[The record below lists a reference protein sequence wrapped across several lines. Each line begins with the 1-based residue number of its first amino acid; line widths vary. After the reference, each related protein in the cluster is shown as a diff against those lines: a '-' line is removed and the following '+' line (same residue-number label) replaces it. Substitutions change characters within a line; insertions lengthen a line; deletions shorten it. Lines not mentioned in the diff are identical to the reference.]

1 MKARNIPSIIVRI
14 LISAVLIFLLFYSML
29 PAVNPKDKNFFVFL
43 ILCILI
49 FLVVNFLSYTKD
61 FLQTL
66 GSGRGVEMV
75 RDETTGQFVFR
86 KSSGK
91 KSRVSMGKPLK
102 YGFIAIGLIIIFM
115 TVASLLGIQFFNATR
130 YRDLIVIENGDFA
143 EDVAELNMSQIPVVD
158 KDTASRLGSR
168 KLGEMTEL
176 VSQFEIQNDYTQIN
190 YNGAPVRVTPLRYAD
205 PIKWLFNHKEGLPAY
220 LTVDMVTQET
230 NLVWLDQGM
239 KYSPS
244 EYFFRN
250 IYRYIRFKY
259 PTKIFETVS
268 FEIDDN
274 GTPYWIAPTITYRVG
289 WWDGKDVGGAV
300 LVNAVTG
307 ESQWYAK
314 EDVPQWVDQ
323 LYYADLL
330 IHQLDDNGKFQ
341 HGYLN
346 SVFGQKDVRR
356 TTYGY
361 NYMAI
366 NDDVYL
372 YTGMSSV
379 TADESNIGFV
389 LVNCR
394 TKETKFYTV
403 PGATETSAM
412 ASAQGQVQHLNYTA
426 TFPLLLNISD
436 RPTYFISLKDNA
448 GLVKMYAFVDVEQ
461 YQIVGTGQTIDEAK
475 SNYRKALNLEDVE
488 VKEET
493 ESAHASGTVASVA
506 SAVVSGNTCYYFTL
520 EGDPNVYTAFI
531 DVNERLPF
539 MTAGSVLDFSYTEE
553 GTVRNVTELTQIK
566 NPGGGADTNAAEP
579 VVENADENAGENA
592 AEHADAIADENTGE
606 NANTGEDAGADPDVN
621 TEAGF
626 SGSAGSDPG
635 ETARESSDHRAG
647 ETPDGN
653 AL

>member
-1 MKARNIPSIIVRI
+1 MKAKNISSMVIRI
-14 LISAVLIFLLFYSML
+14 LVSAVLMFLLFYSML
-29 PAVNPKDKNFFVFL
+29 PAVNLRDKNFLVFL

-66 GSGRGVEMV
+66 GSGRGVQMV
-75 RDETTGQFVFR
+75 KDEETGQFVFR
-86 KSSGK
+86 RNSGK
-91 KSRVSMGKPLK
+91 RSGVSLGRPLK
-102 YGFIAIGLIIIFM
+102 YGFIAIGLIIILM
-115 TVASLLGIQFFNATR
+115 TVASLLGLQFFNATR
-130 YRDLIVIENGDFA
+130 YRDLITIEDGDFA
-143 EDVAELNMSQIPVVD
+143 QDVAELNMSQIPVVD

-176 VSQFEIQNDYTQIN
+176 VSQFEIQDDYTQIN
-190 YNGAPVRVTPLRYAD
+190 YKGSPYRVTPLRYAD
-205 PIKWLFNHKEGLPAY
+205 PSKWLFNHKEGLPAY

-230 NLVWLDQGM
+230 NLVWLENGM
-239 KYSPS
+239 RYSPS

-259 PTKIFETVS
+259 PTKMFETVS

-274 GTPYWIAPTITYRVG
+274 GTPYWIAPTISYRIG
-289 WWDGKDVGGAV
+289 WWDGKDIDGAV

-307 ESQWYAK
+307 ESEWYAK

-323 LYYADLL
+323 LYYAELL
-330 IHQLDDNGKFQ
+330 IGQLDDNGRFQ
-341 HGYLN
+341 HGYIN

-412 ASAQGQVQHLNYTA
+412 ASAQGQVQHLNYSA
-426 TFPLLLNISD
+426 TFPLLLNISN
-436 RPTYFISLKDNA
+436 RPTYFLSLKDNA

-488 VKEET
+488 VQELVDST
-493 ESAHASGTVASVA
+493 EISGTVASLA

-520 EGDPNVYTAFI
+520 EGDSQVYTASVDI
-531 DVNERLPF
+531 HEKLPF
-539 MTAGSVLDFSYTEE
+539 MQPGAELSFSYAED
-553 GTVRNVTELTQIK
+553 GAVRRVTEVHELTL
-566 NPGGGADTNAAEP
+566 
-579 VVENADENAGENA
+579 
-592 AEHADAIADENTGE
+592 
-606 NANTGEDAGADPDVN
+606 PDSGDISSQ
-621 TEAGF
+621 TEAPEAD
-626 SGSAGSDPG
+626 SIQP
-635 ETARESSDHRAG
+635 ETSEEVSPADSEARQPA
-647 ETPDGN
+647 DGQ
-653 AL
+653 

>member
-1 MKARNIPSIIVRI
+1 MKAKNISSMVIRI
-14 LISAVLIFLLFYSML
+14 LVSAALMFLLFYSML
-29 PAVNPKDKNFFVFL
+29 PAVNLRDKNFLVFL

-66 GSGRGVEMV
+66 GSGRGVQMV
-75 RDETTGQFVFR
+75 KDEETGQFVFR
-86 KSSGK
+86 RNSGK
-91 KSRVSMGKPLK
+91 RSGVSLGRPLK
-102 YGFIAIGLIIIFM
+102 YGFIAIGLIIILM
-115 TVASLLGIQFFNATR
+115 TVASLLGLQFFNATR
-130 YRDLIVIENGDFA
+130 YRDLITIEDGDFA
-143 EDVAELNMSQIPVVD
+143 QDVAELNMSQIPVVD

-176 VSQFEIQNDYTQIN
+176 VSQFEIQDDYTQIN
-190 YNGAPVRVTPLRYAD
+190 YKGSPYRVTPLRYAD

-230 NLVWLDQGM
+230 NLVWLENGM
-239 KYSPS
+239 RYSPS

-259 PTKIFETVS
+259 PTKMFETVS

-274 GTPYWIAPTITYRVG
+274 GTPYWIAPTISYRIG
-289 WWDGKDVGGAV
+289 WWDGKDIDGAV

-307 ESQWYAK
+307 ESEWYAK

-323 LYYADLL
+323 LYYAELL
-330 IHQLDDNGKFQ
+330 IGQLDDNGRFQ
-341 HGYLN
+341 HGYIN

-412 ASAQGQVQHLNYTA
+412 ASAQGQVQHLNYSA
-426 TFPLLLNISD
+426 TFPLLLNISN
-436 RPTYFISLKDNA
+436 RPTYFLSLKDNA

-488 VKEET
+488 VQELVDSTKI
-493 ESAHASGTVASVA
+493 SGTVASLA

-520 EGDPNVYTAFI
+520 EGDSQVYTASVDI
-531 DVNERLPF
+531 HEKLPF
-539 MTAGSVLDFSYTEE
+539 MQPGAELSFSYAED
-553 GTVRNVTELTQIK
+553 GAVRRVTEVHELTL
-566 NPGGGADTNAAEP
+566 
-579 VVENADENAGENA
+579 
-592 AEHADAIADENTGE
+592 
-606 NANTGEDAGADPDVN
+606 PDSGDISSQ
-621 TEAGF
+621 TEAPEAD
-626 SGSAGSDPG
+626 SIQPETSEEVSPADSEAGQP
-635 ETARESSDHRAG
+635 A
-647 ETPDGN
+647 DGQ
-653 AL
+653 

>member
-1 MKARNIPSIIVRI
+1 MKAKNISSMVIRI
-14 LISAVLIFLLFYSML
+14 LVSAVLMFLLFYSML
-29 PAVNPKDKNFFVFL
+29 PAVNLRDKNFLVFL

-66 GSGRGVEMV
+66 GSGRGVQMV
-75 RDETTGQFVFR
+75 KDEETGQFVFR
-86 KSSGK
+86 RNSGK
-91 KSRVSMGKPLK
+91 RSGVSLGRPLK
-102 YGFIAIGLIIIFM
+102 YGFIAIGLIIILM
-115 TVASLLGIQFFNATR
+115 TVASLLGLQFFNATR
-130 YRDLIVIENGDFA
+130 YRDLITIEDGDFA
-143 EDVAELNMSQIPVVD
+143 QDVAELNMSQIPVVD

-176 VSQFEIQNDYTQIN
+176 VSQFEIQDDYTQIN
-190 YNGAPVRVTPLRYAD
+190 YKGSPYRVTPLRYAD

-230 NLVWLDQGM
+230 NLVWLENGM
-239 KYSPS
+239 RYSPS

-259 PTKIFETVS
+259 PTKMFETVS
-268 FEIDDN
+268 FEIDDTRN
-274 GTPYWIAPTITYRVG
+274 ERNPYPQIDDSGTPYWIAPTISYRIG
-289 WWDGKDVGGAV
+289 WWDGKDIDGAV

-307 ESQWYAK
+307 ESEWYAK

-323 LYYADLL
+323 LYYAELL
-330 IHQLDDNGKFQ
+330 IGQLDDNGRFQ
-341 HGYLN
+341 HGYIN

-412 ASAQGQVQHLNYTA
+412 ASAQGQVQHLNYSA
-426 TFPLLLNISD
+426 TFPLLLNISN
-436 RPTYFISLKDNA
+436 RPTYFLSLKDNA

-488 VKEET
+488 VQELVDST
-493 ESAHASGTVASVA
+493 EISGTVASLA

-520 EGDPNVYTAFI
+520 EGDSQVYTASVDI
-531 DVNERLPF
+531 HEKLPF
-539 MTAGSVLDFSYTEE
+539 MQPGAELSFSYAED
-553 GTVRNVTELTQIK
+553 GAVRRVTEVHEL
-566 NPGGGADTNAAEP
+566 AL
-579 VVENADENAGENA
+579 
-592 AEHADAIADENTGE
+592 
-606 NANTGEDAGADPDVN
+606 PDSGDISSQ
-621 TEAGF
+621 TEAPEAD
-626 SGSAGSDPG
+626 SIQPETSEEVSPADSEAGQP
-635 ETARESSDHRAG
+635 A
-647 ETPDGN
+647 DGQ
-653 AL
+653 

>member
-1 MKARNIPSIIVRI
+1 MKAKNISSMVIRI
-14 LISAVLIFLLFYSML
+14 LVSAALMFLLFYSML
-29 PAVNPKDKNFFVFL
+29 PAVNLRDKNFLVFL

-66 GSGRGVEMV
+66 GSGRGVQMV
-75 RDETTGQFVFR
+75 KDEETGQFVFR
-86 KSSGK
+86 RNSGK
-91 KSRVSMGKPLK
+91 RSGVSLGRPLK
-102 YGFIAIGLIIIFM
+102 YGFIAIGLIIILM
-115 TVASLLGIQFFNATR
+115 TVASLLGLQFFNATR
-130 YRDLIVIENGDFA
+130 YRDLITIEDGDFA
-143 EDVAELNMSQIPVVD
+143 QDVAELNMSQIPVVD

-176 VSQFEIQNDYTQIN
+176 VSQFEIQDDYTQIN
-190 YNGAPVRVTPLRYAD
+190 YKGSPYRVTPLRYAD

-230 NLVWLDQGM
+230 NLVWLENGM
-239 KYSPS
+239 RYSPS

-259 PTKIFETVS
+259 PTKMFETVS

-274 GTPYWIAPTITYRVG
+274 GTPYWIAPTISYRIG
-289 WWDGKDVGGAV
+289 WWDGKDIDGAV

-307 ESQWYAK
+307 ESEWYAK

-323 LYYADLL
+323 LYYAELL
-330 IHQLDDNGKFQ
+330 IGQLDDNGRFQ
-341 HGYLN
+341 HGYIN

-412 ASAQGQVQHLNYTA
+412 ASAQGQVQHLNYSA
-426 TFPLLLNISD
+426 TFPLLLNISN
-436 RPTYFISLKDNA
+436 RPTYFLSLKDNA

-488 VKEET
+488 VQELVDST
-493 ESAHASGTVASVA
+493 EISGTVASLA

-520 EGDPNVYTAFI
+520 EGDSQVYTASVYI
-531 DVNERLPF
+531 HEKLPF
-539 MTAGSVLDFSYTEE
+539 MQPGAELSFSYAED
-553 GTVRNVTELTQIK
+553 GAVRRVTEVHELTL
-566 NPGGGADTNAAEP
+566 
-579 VVENADENAGENA
+579 
-592 AEHADAIADENTGE
+592 
-606 NANTGEDAGADPDVN
+606 PDSGDISSQ
-621 TEAGF
+621 TEAPEAD
-626 SGSAGSDPG
+626 SIQPETSEEVSPADSEAGQP
-635 ETARESSDHRAG
+635 A
-647 ETPDGN
+647 DGQ
-653 AL
+653 

>member
-1 MKARNIPSIIVRI
+1 MKTRNVSSIIVRV

-29 PAVNPKDKNFFVFL
+29 PAINPKDKNFFIFL

-49 FLVVNFLSYTKD
+49 VLVVNFLSYMKD

-86 KSSGK
+86 KNSGR
-91 KSRVSMGKPLK
+91 KSPVNMGRPLK
-102 YGFIAIGLIIIFM
+102 YGFIAIGIIIFM

-130 YRDLIVIENGDFA
+130 YRDLITIENGDFA

-190 YNGAPVRVTPLRYAD
+190 YNGAPYRVTPLRYAD
-205 PIKWLFNHKEGLPAY
+205 PIKWLFNHQEGLPAY

-230 NLVWLDQGM
+230 NLVWLDSGM

-250 IYRYIRFKY
+250 IYRYIRFNY

-268 FEIDDN
+268 FEIDDS
-274 GTPYWIAPTITYRVG
+274 GTPYWIAPTISYRIG
-289 WWDGKDVGGAV
+289 WWDGKDINGAV
-300 LVNAVTG
+300 MVNAVTG
-307 ESQWYAK
+307 ESVWYPK
-314 EDVPQWVDQ
+314 EEVPQWVDQ

-330 IHQLDDNGKFQ
+330 IAQLDDNGKFQ

-346 SVFGQKDVRR
+346 SIFGQKDVRR

-426 TFPLLLNISD
+426 TFPLLLNVSD

-475 SNYRKALNLEDVE
+475 SNYRKALNLEDVDLP
-488 VKEET
+488 EET
-493 ESAHASGTVASVA
+493 ESTEISGTVAAVA
-506 SAVVSGNTCYYFTL
+506 DAVVSGSTCYYFTL
-520 EGDPNVYTAFI
+520 EGDSHVYTAFI

-539 MTAGSVLDFSYTEE
+539 MQPGTQLEFSYSED
-553 GTVRNVTELTQIK
+553 GNVRSVTEIRSITT
-566 NPGGGADTNAAEP
+566 PSVPEAPAAAPE
-579 VVENADENAGENA
+579 G
-592 AEHADAIADENTGE
+592 
-606 NANTGEDAGADPDVN
+606 
-621 TEAGF
+621 
-626 SGSAGSDPG
+626 SGTSAGSAVQPSEG
-635 ETARESSDHRAG
+635 AMS
-647 ETPDGN
+647 
-653 AL
+653 

>member
-1 MKARNIPSIIVRI
+1 MKAKNISSMVIRI
-14 LISAVLIFLLFYSML
+14 LVSAALMFLLFYSML
-29 PAVNPKDKNFFVFL
+29 PAVNLRDKNFLVFL

-66 GSGRGVEMV
+66 GSGRGVQMV
-75 RDETTGQFVFR
+75 KDEETGQFVFR
-86 KSSGK
+86 RNSGK
-91 KSRVSMGKPLK
+91 RSGVSLGRPLK
-102 YGFIAIGLIIIFM
+102 YGFIAIGLIIILM
-115 TVASLLGIQFFNATR
+115 TVASLLGLQFFNATR
-130 YRDLIVIENGDFA
+130 YRDLITIEDGDFA
-143 EDVAELNMSQIPVVD
+143 QDVAELNMSQIPVVD

-176 VSQFEIQNDYTQIN
+176 VSQFEIQDDYTQIN
-190 YNGAPVRVTPLRYAD
+190 YKGSPYRVTPLRYAD
-205 PIKWLFNHKEGLPAY
+205 PVKWLFNHKEGLPAY

-230 NLVWLDQGM
+230 NLVWLENGM
-239 KYSPS
+239 RYSPS

-259 PTKIFETVS
+259 PTKMFETVS

-274 GTPYWIAPTITYRVG
+274 GTPYWIAPTISYRIG
-289 WWDGKDVGGAV
+289 WWDGKDIDGAV

-307 ESQWYAK
+307 ESEWYAK

-323 LYYADLL
+323 LYYAELL
-330 IHQLDDNGKFQ
+330 IGQLDDNGRFQ
-341 HGYLN
+341 HGYIN

-412 ASAQGQVQHLNYTA
+412 ASAQGQVQHLNYSA
-426 TFPLLLNISD
+426 TFPLLLNISN
-436 RPTYFISLKDNA
+436 RPTYFLSLKDNA

-488 VKEET
+488 VQELVDST
-493 ESAHASGTVASVA
+493 EISGTVASLA

-520 EGDPNVYTAFI
+520 EGDSQVYTASVDI
-531 DVNERLPF
+531 HEKLPF
-539 MTAGSVLDFSYTEE
+539 MQPGAELSFSYAED
-553 GTVRNVTELTQIK
+553 GAVRQVTEVHELTL
-566 NPGGGADTNAAEP
+566 
-579 VVENADENAGENA
+579 
-592 AEHADAIADENTGE
+592 
-606 NANTGEDAGADPDVN
+606 PDSGDISSQ
-621 TEAGF
+621 TEAPEAD
-626 SGSAGSDPG
+626 SIQPETSEEVSPADSEAGQP
-635 ETARESSDHRAG
+635 A
-647 ETPDGN
+647 DGQ
-653 AL
+653 

>member
-1 MKARNIPSIIVRI
+1 MKAKNISSMVIRI
-14 LISAVLIFLLFYSML
+14 LVSAVLMFLLFYSML
-29 PAVNPKDKNFFVFL
+29 PAVNLRDKNFLVFL

-66 GSGRGVEMV
+66 GSGRGVQMV
-75 RDETTGQFVFR
+75 KDEETGQFVFR
-86 KSSGK
+86 RNSGK
-91 KSRVSMGKPLK
+91 RSGVSLGRPLK
-102 YGFIAIGLIIIFM
+102 YGFIAIGLIIILM
-115 TVASLLGIQFFNATR
+115 TVASLLGLQFFNATR
-130 YRDLIVIENGDFA
+130 YRDLITIEDGDFA
-143 EDVAELNMSQIPVVD
+143 QDVAELNMSQIPVVD

-176 VSQFEIQNDYTQIN
+176 VSQFEIQDDYTQIN
-190 YNGAPVRVTPLRYAD
+190 YKGSPYRVTPLRYAD

-230 NLVWLDQGM
+230 NLVWLENGM
-239 KYSPS
+239 RYSPS

-259 PTKIFETVS
+259 PTKMFETVS

-274 GTPYWIAPTITYRVG
+274 GTPYWIAPTISYRIG
-289 WWDGKDVGGAV
+289 WWDGKDIDGAV

-307 ESQWYAK
+307 ESEWYAK

-323 LYYADLL
+323 LYYAELL
-330 IHQLDDNGKFQ
+330 IGQLDDNGRFQ
-341 HGYLN
+341 HGYIN

-412 ASAQGQVQHLNYTA
+412 ASAQGQVQHLNYSA
-426 TFPLLLNISD
+426 TFPLLLNISN
-436 RPTYFISLKDNA
+436 RPTYFLSLKDNA

-488 VKEET
+488 VQEPVDST
-493 ESAHASGTVASVA
+493 EISGTVASLA

-520 EGDPNVYTAFI
+520 EGDSQVYTASVDI
-531 DVNERLPF
+531 HEKLPF
-539 MTAGSVLDFSYTEE
+539 MQPGAELSFSYAED
-553 GTVRNVTELTQIK
+553 GAVRRVTEVHELTLPDSGEISSQTEA
-566 NPGGGADTNAAEP
+566 PEADSSQPETSEEVSQADGEAELHQGESVTETFP
-579 VVENADENAGENA
+579 ADEA
-592 AEHADAIADENTGE
+592 ADS
-606 NANTGEDAGADPDVN
+606 
-621 TEAGF
+621 EAGQ
-626 SGSAGSDPG
+626 
-635 ETARESSDHRAG
+635 
-647 ETPDGN
+647 PDEQPADGQ
-653 AL
+653 

>member
-1 MKARNIPSIIVRI
+1 MKAKNISSMVIRI
-14 LISAVLIFLLFYSML
+14 LVSAALMFLLFYSML
-29 PAVNPKDKNFFVFL
+29 PAVNLRDKNFLVFL

-66 GSGRGVEMV
+66 GSGRGVQMV
-75 RDETTGQFVFR
+75 KDEETGQFVFR
-86 KSSGK
+86 RNSGK
-91 KSRVSMGKPLK
+91 RSGVSLGRPLK
-102 YGFIAIGLIIIFM
+102 YGFIAIGLIIILM
-115 TVASLLGIQFFNATR
+115 TVASLLGLQFFNATR
-130 YRDLIVIENGDFA
+130 YRDLITIEDGDFA
-143 EDVAELNMSQIPVVD
+143 QDVAELNMSQIPVVD

-176 VSQFEIQNDYTQIN
+176 VSQFEIQDDYTQIN
-190 YNGAPVRVTPLRYAD
+190 YKGSPYRVTPLRYAD

-230 NLVWLDQGM
+230 NLVWLENGM
-239 KYSPS
+239 RYSPS

-259 PTKIFETVS
+259 PTKMFETVS

-274 GTPYWIAPTITYRVG
+274 GTPYWIAPTISYRIG
-289 WWDGKDVGGAV
+289 WWDGKDIDGAV

-307 ESQWYAK
+307 ESEWYAK

-323 LYYADLL
+323 LYYAELL
-330 IHQLDDNGKFQ
+330 IGQLDDNGRFQ
-341 HGYLN
+341 HGYIN

-394 TKETKFYTV
+394 TKETNFYTV

-412 ASAQGQVQHLNYTA
+412 ASAQGQVQHLNYSA
-426 TFPLLLNISD
+426 TFPLLLNISN
-436 RPTYFISLKDNA
+436 RPTYFLSLKDNA

-488 VKEET
+488 VQEPVDST
-493 ESAHASGTVASVA
+493 EISGTVASLA

-520 EGDPNVYTAFI
+520 EGDSQVYTASVDI
-531 DVNERLPF
+531 HEKLPF
-539 MTAGSVLDFSYTEE
+539 MQPGAELSFSYAED
-553 GTVRNVTELTQIK
+553 GAVRRVTEVHEL
-566 NPGGGADTNAAEP
+566 AL
-579 VVENADENAGENA
+579 
-592 AEHADAIADENTGE
+592 
-606 NANTGEDAGADPDVN
+606 PDSGDISSQ
-621 TEAGF
+621 TEAPEAD
-626 SGSAGSDPG
+626 SIQPETSEEVSPADSEAGQP
-635 ETARESSDHRAG
+635 A
-647 ETPDGN
+647 DGQ
-653 AL
+653 

>member
-1 MKARNIPSIIVRI
+1 MKAKNISSMVIRI
-14 LISAVLIFLLFYSML
+14 LVSAALMFLLFYSML
-29 PAVNPKDKNFFVFL
+29 PAVNLRDKNFLVFL

-66 GSGRGVEMV
+66 GSGRGVQMV
-75 RDETTGQFVFR
+75 KDEETGQFVFR
-86 KSSGK
+86 RNSGK
-91 KSRVSMGKPLK
+91 RSGVSLGRPLK
-102 YGFIAIGLIIIFM
+102 YGFIAIGLIIILM
-115 TVASLLGIQFFNATR
+115 TVASLLGLQFFNATR
-130 YRDLIVIENGDFA
+130 YRDLITIEDGDFA
-143 EDVAELNMSQIPVVD
+143 QDVAELNMSQIPVVD

-176 VSQFEIQNDYTQIN
+176 VSQFEIQDDYTQIN
-190 YNGAPVRVTPLRYAD
+190 YKGSPYRVTPLRYAD

-230 NLVWLDQGM
+230 NLVWLENGM
-239 KYSPS
+239 RYSPS

-259 PTKIFETVS
+259 PTKMFETVS

-274 GTPYWIAPTITYRVG
+274 GTPYWIAPTISYRIG
-289 WWDGKDVGGAV
+289 WWDGKDIDGAV

-307 ESQWYAK
+307 ESEWYAK

-323 LYYADLL
+323 LYYAELL
-330 IHQLDDNGKFQ
+330 IGQLDDNGRFQ
-341 HGYLN
+341 HGYIN

-412 ASAQGQVQHLNYTA
+412 ASAQGQVQHLNYSA
-426 TFPLLLNISD
+426 TFPLLLNISN
-436 RPTYFISLKDNA
+436 RPTYFLSLKDNA

-488 VKEET
+488 VQELVDST
-493 ESAHASGTVASVA
+493 EISGTVASLA

-520 EGDPNVYTAFI
+520 EGDSQVYTASVDI
-531 DVNERLPF
+531 HEKLPF
-539 MTAGSVLDFSYTEE
+539 MQPGAELSFSYAEDGAVRRVTEVHELTLPDSGDISSQTEAPEADSIQPETSEE
-553 GTVRNVTELTQIK
+553 GS
-566 NPGGGADTNAAEP
+566 PADS
-579 VVENADENAGENA
+579 
-592 AEHADAIADENTGE
+592 
-606 NANTGEDAGADPDVN
+606 
-621 TEAGF
+621 EAGQP
-626 SGSAGSDPG
+626 A
-635 ETARESSDHRAG
+635 
-647 ETPDGN
+647 DGQ
-653 AL
+653 

>member
-1 MKARNIPSIIVRI
+1 MKAKNISSMVIRI
-14 LISAVLIFLLFYSML
+14 LVSAVLMFLLFYSML
-29 PAVNPKDKNFFVFL
+29 PAVNLRDKNFLVFL

-66 GSGRGVEMV
+66 GSGRGVQMV
-75 RDETTGQFVFR
+75 KDEETGQFVFR
-86 KSSGK
+86 RNSGK
-91 KSRVSMGKPLK
+91 RSGVSLGRPLK
-102 YGFIAIGLIIIFM
+102 YGFIAIGLIIILM
-115 TVASLLGIQFFNATR
+115 TVASLLGLQFFNATR
-130 YRDLIVIENGDFA
+130 YRDLITIEEGDFA
-143 EDVAELNMSQIPVVD
+143 QDVAELNMSQIPVVD

-176 VSQFEIQNDYTQIN
+176 VSQFEIQDDYTQIN
-190 YNGAPVRVTPLRYAD
+190 YKGSPYRVTPLRYAD
-205 PIKWLFNHKEGLPAY
+205 PVKWLFNHKEGLPAY

-230 NLVWLDQGM
+230 NLVWLENGM
-239 KYSPS
+239 RYSPS

-259 PTKIFETVS
+259 PTKMFETVS

-274 GTPYWIAPTITYRVG
+274 GTPYWIAPTISYRIG
-289 WWDGKDVGGAV
+289 WWDGKDIDGAV

-307 ESQWYAK
+307 ESEWYAK

-323 LYYADLL
+323 LYYAELL
-330 IHQLDDNGKFQ
+330 IGQLDDNGRFQ
-341 HGYLN
+341 HGYIN

-412 ASAQGQVQHLNYTA
+412 ASAQGQVQHLNYSA
-426 TFPLLLNISD
+426 TFPLLLNISN
-436 RPTYFISLKDNA
+436 RPTYFLSLKDNA

-475 SNYRKALNLEDVE
+475 SNYRKALNLEDVDVQE
-488 VKEET
+488 PVDST
-493 ESAHASGTVASVA
+493 EISGTVASLA

-520 EGDPNVYTAFI
+520 EGDSQVYTASVDI
-531 DVNERLPF
+531 HEKLPF
-539 MTAGSVLDFSYTEE
+539 MQPGAELSFSYAED
-553 GTVRNVTELTQIK
+553 GAVRRVTEVHELTL
-566 NPGGGADTNAAEP
+566 PDS
-579 VVENADENAGENA
+579 GE
-592 AEHADAIADENTGE
+592 ISSQ
-606 NANTGEDAGADPDVN
+606 
-621 TEAGF
+621 TEAPEAD
-626 SGSAGSDPG
+626 SIQPETSEEVSPADSEAGQP
-635 ETARESSDHRAG
+635 A
-647 ETPDGN
+647 DGQ
-653 AL
+653 

>member
-1 MKARNIPSIIVRI
+1 MKAKHISSMVIRI
-14 LISAVLIFLLFYSML
+14 LVSAVLMFLLFYSML
-29 PAVNPKDKNFFVFL
+29 PAVNLRDKNFLVFL

-66 GSGRGVEMV
+66 GSGRGVQMV
-75 RDETTGQFVFR
+75 KDEETGQFIFR
-86 KSSGK
+86 RSSGK
-91 KSRVSMGKPLK
+91 RSGVSLGKPLK
-102 YGFIAIGLIIIFM
+102 YGFIAIGLIIILM
-115 TVASLLGIQFFNATR
+115 TVASLLGLQFFNATR
-130 YRDLIVIENGDFA
+130 YRDLITIEEGDFA
-143 EDVAELNMSQIPVVD
+143 QDVAELNMSQIPVVD

-176 VSQFEIQNDYTQIN
+176 VSQFEIQDDYTQIN
-190 YNGAPVRVTPLRYAD
+190 YKGSPYRVTPLRYAD
-205 PIKWLFNHKEGLPAY
+205 PVKWLFNHKEGLPAY

-230 NLVWLDQGM
+230 NLVWLENGM
-239 KYSPS
+239 RYSPS

-268 FEIDDN
+268 FEIDDS
-274 GTPYWIAPTITYRVG
+274 GTPYWIAPTISYRIG
-289 WWDGKDVGGAV
+289 WWDGKDIDGAV
-300 LVNAVTG
+300 LVNALTG

-323 LYYADLL
+323 LYYAELL
-330 IHQLDDNGKFQ
+330 IGQLDDNGRFQ
-341 HGYLN
+341 HGYIN

-412 ASAQGQVQHLNYTA
+412 ASAQGQVQHLNYSA
-426 TFPLLLNISD
+426 TFPLLLNISN
-436 RPTYFISLKDNA
+436 RPTYFLSLKDNA

-475 SNYRKALNLEDVE
+475 INYRKALNLEDVE
-488 VKEET
+488 VQEPVDST
-493 ESAHASGTVASVA
+493 EISGTVASLA

-520 EGDPNVYTAFI
+520 EGDSQVYTASVDI
-531 DVNERLPF
+531 YEKLPF
-539 MTAGSVLDFSYTEE
+539 MQPGTELSFSYAED
-553 GTVRNVTELTQIK
+553 GAVRRVTEVHKLIFSDS
-566 NPGGGADTNAAEP
+566 GAVSSQTETP
-579 VVENADENAGENA
+579 EADSSQPETSKEVSQ
-592 AEHADAIADENTGE
+592 ADRETELQQVKSAD
-606 NANTGEDAGADPDVN
+606 DA
-621 TEAGF
+621 F
-626 SGSAGSDPG
+626 SAG
-635 ETARESSDHRAG
+635 ETADSEA
-647 ETPDGN
+647 EQTADGQ
-653 AL
+653 

>member
-1 MKARNIPSIIVRI
+1 MKAKNISSMVFRI
-14 LISAVLIFLLFYSML
+14 LVSAALMFLLFYSML
-29 PAVNPKDKNFFVFL
+29 PAVNLKDKNFLVFL

-66 GSGRGVEMV
+66 GSGRGVQMV
-75 RDETTGQFVFR
+75 KDEETGQFVFR
-86 KSSGK
+86 RNSSQKSS
-91 KSRVSMGKPLK
+91 VSLGRPLK
-102 YGFIAIGLIIIFM
+102 YGFIAIGLIIILM
-115 TVASLLGIQFFNATR
+115 TVASLLGLQFFNATR
-130 YRDLIVIENGDFA
+130 YRDLITIEEGDFA
-143 EDVAELNMSQIPVVD
+143 QDVSELKMSQIPVVD

-176 VSQFEIQNDYTQIN
+176 VSQFEIQDDYTQIN
-190 YNGAPVRVTPLRYAD
+190 YKGSPYRVTPLRYAD
-205 PIKWLFNHKEGLPAY
+205 PVKWLFNHQEGLPAY

-230 NLVWLDQGM
+230 NLVWLENGM

-250 IYRYIRFKY
+250 IYRYARFKY

-268 FEIDDN
+268 FEIDDS
-274 GTPYWIAPTITYRVG
+274 GTPYWIAPTITYRIG
-289 WWDGKDVGGAV
+289 WWDGKDIDGAI
-300 LVNAVTG
+300 LINAVTG
-307 ESQWYAK
+307 ESKWYAK

-323 LYYADLL
+323 LYYAELL
-330 IHQLDDNGKFQ
+330 ISQLDDNGKFQ
-341 HGYLN
+341 HGYIN

-426 TFPLLLNISD
+426 TFPLLLNISN
-436 RPTYFISLKDNA
+436 RPTYFLSLKDNA

-488 VKEET
+488 VQEPADST
-493 ESAHASGTVASVA
+493 EISGTVASLA

-520 EGDPNVYTAFI
+520 EGDSQVYTAFV
-531 DVNERLPF
+531 DVHEKLPF
-539 MTAGSVLDFSYTEE
+539 MQPGAELSFSYSEDGAVRRVTKVHELVLPDSGVISSQTETPE
-553 GTVRNVTELTQIK
+553 AASSQPETSAEVPQADAMAELQQ
-566 NPGGGADTNAAEP
+566 AESVNETFP
-579 VVENADENAGENA
+579 AGEA
-592 AEHADAIADENTGE
+592 QISEAEQAEADQ
-606 NANTGEDAGADPDVN
+606 
-621 TEAGF
+621 
-626 SGSAGSDPG
+626 
-635 ETARESSDHRAG
+635 
-647 ETPDGN
+647 
-653 AL
+653 

>member
-1 MKARNIPSIIVRI
+1 MKAKNISSMVIRI
-14 LISAVLIFLLFYSML
+14 LVSAALMFLLFYSML
-29 PAVNPKDKNFFVFL
+29 PAVNLRDKNFLVFL

-66 GSGRGVEMV
+66 GSGRGVQMV
-75 RDETTGQFVFR
+75 KDEETGQFVFR
-86 KSSGK
+86 RNSGK
-91 KSRVSMGKPLK
+91 RSGVSLGRPLK
-102 YGFIAIGLIIIFM
+102 YGFIAIGLIIILM
-115 TVASLLGIQFFNATR
+115 TVASLLGLQFFNATR
-130 YRDLIVIENGDFA
+130 YRDLITIEDGNFA
-143 EDVAELNMSQIPVVD
+143 QDVAELNMSQIPVVD

-176 VSQFEIQNDYTQIN
+176 VSQFEIQDDYTQIN
-190 YNGAPVRVTPLRYAD
+190 YKGSPYRVTPLRYAD

-230 NLVWLDQGM
+230 NLVWLENGM
-239 KYSPS
+239 RYSPS

-259 PTKIFETVS
+259 PTKMFETVS

-274 GTPYWIAPTITYRVG
+274 GTPYWIAPTISYRIG
-289 WWDGKDVGGAV
+289 WWDGKDIDGAV

-307 ESQWYAK
+307 ESEWYAK

-323 LYYADLL
+323 LYYAELL
-330 IHQLDDNGKFQ
+330 IGQLDDNGRFQ
-341 HGYLN
+341 HGYIN

-412 ASAQGQVQHLNYTA
+412 ASAQGQVQHLNYSA
-426 TFPLLLNISD
+426 TFPLLLNISN
-436 RPTYFISLKDNA
+436 RPTYFLSLKDNA

-488 VKEET
+488 VQELVDST
-493 ESAHASGTVASVA
+493 EISGTVASLA

-520 EGDPNVYTAFI
+520 EGDSQVYTASVDI
-531 DVNERLPF
+531 HEKLPF
-539 MTAGSVLDFSYTEE
+539 MQPGAELSFSYAED
-553 GTVRNVTELTQIK
+553 GAVRRVTEVHELTL
-566 NPGGGADTNAAEP
+566 
-579 VVENADENAGENA
+579 
-592 AEHADAIADENTGE
+592 
-606 NANTGEDAGADPDVN
+606 PDSGDISSQ
-621 TEAGF
+621 TEAPEAD
-626 SGSAGSDPG
+626 SIQPETSEEVSPADSEAGQP
-635 ETARESSDHRAG
+635 A
-647 ETPDGN
+647 DGQ
-653 AL
+653 

>member
-1 MKARNIPSIIVRI
+1 MKAKNISSMVIRI
-14 LISAVLIFLLFYSML
+14 LVSAALMFLLFYSML
-29 PAVNPKDKNFFVFL
+29 PAVNLRDKNFLVFL

-66 GSGRGVEMV
+66 GSGRGVQMV
-75 RDETTGQFVFR
+75 KDEETGQFVFR
-86 KSSGK
+86 RNSSQKSS
-91 KSRVSMGKPLK
+91 VSLGRPLK
-102 YGFIAIGLIIIFM
+102 YGFIAIGLIIILM
-115 TVASLLGIQFFNATR
+115 TVASLLGLQFFNATR
-130 YRDLIVIENGDFA
+130 YRDLITIEEGDFA
-143 EDVAELNMSQIPVVD
+143 QDVSELKMSQIPVVD

-176 VSQFEIQNDYTQIN
+176 VSQFEIQDDYTQIN
-190 YNGAPVRVTPLRYAD
+190 YKGSPYRVTPLRYAD
-205 PIKWLFNHKEGLPAY
+205 PVKWLFNHQEGLPAY

-230 NLVWLDQGM
+230 NLVWLENGM

-250 IYRYIRFKY
+250 IYRYARFKY

-268 FEIDDN
+268 FEIDDS
-274 GTPYWIAPTITYRVG
+274 GTPYWIAPTITYRIG
-289 WWDGKDVGGAV
+289 WWDGKDIDGAI
-300 LVNAVTG
+300 LINAVTG
-307 ESQWYAK
+307 ESEWYAK

-323 LYYADLL
+323 LYYAELL
-330 IHQLDDNGKFQ
+330 IGQLDDNGRFQ
-341 HGYLN
+341 HGYIN

-412 ASAQGQVQHLNYTA
+412 ASAQGQVQHLNYSA
-426 TFPLLLNISD
+426 TFPLLLNISN
-436 RPTYFISLKDNA
+436 RPTYFLSLKDNA

-488 VKEET
+488 VQEPVDST
-493 ESAHASGTVASVA
+493 EISGTVASLA

-520 EGDPNVYTAFI
+520 EGDSQVYTASVDI
-531 DVNERLPF
+531 HEKLPF
-539 MTAGSVLDFSYTEE
+539 MQPGAELSFSYAED
-553 GTVRNVTELTQIK
+553 GAVRRVTEVHEL
-566 NPGGGADTNAAEP
+566 AL
-579 VVENADENAGENA
+579 
-592 AEHADAIADENTGE
+592 
-606 NANTGEDAGADPDVN
+606 PDSGDISSQ
-621 TEAGF
+621 TEAPEAD
-626 SGSAGSDPG
+626 SIQPETSEEVSPANSEAGQP
-635 ETARESSDHRAG
+635 A
-647 ETPDGN
+647 DGQ
-653 AL
+653 

>member
-1 MKARNIPSIIVRI
+1 MKAKNISSMVIRI
-14 LISAVLIFLLFYSML
+14 LVSAALMFLLFYSML
-29 PAVNPKDKNFFVFL
+29 PAVNLRDKNFLVFL

-66 GSGRGVEMV
+66 GSGRGVQMV
-75 RDETTGQFVFR
+75 KDEETGQFVFR
-86 KSSGK
+86 RNSGK
-91 KSRVSMGKPLK
+91 RSGVSLGRPLK
-102 YGFIAIGLIIIFM
+102 YGFIAIGLIIILM
-115 TVASLLGIQFFNATR
+115 TVASLLGLQFFNATR
-130 YRDLIVIENGDFA
+130 YRDLITIEDGDFA
-143 EDVAELNMSQIPVVD
+143 QDVAELNMSQIPVVD

-176 VSQFEIQNDYTQIN
+176 VSQFEIQDDYTQIN
-190 YNGAPVRVTPLRYAD
+190 YKGSPYRVTPLRYAD

-230 NLVWLDQGM
+230 NLVWLENGM
-239 KYSPS
+239 RYSPS

-259 PTKIFETVS
+259 PTKMFETVS

-274 GTPYWIAPTITYRVG
+274 GTPYWIAPTISYRIG
-289 WWDGKDVGGAV
+289 WWDGKDIDGAV

-307 ESQWYAK
+307 ESEWYAK

-323 LYYADLL
+323 LYYAELL
-330 IHQLDDNGKFQ
+330 IGQLDDNGRFQ
-341 HGYLN
+341 HGYIN

-412 ASAQGQVQHLNYTA
+412 ASAQGQVQHLNYSA
-426 TFPLLLNISD
+426 TFPLLLNISN
-436 RPTYFISLKDNA
+436 RPTYFLSLKDNA

-488 VKEET
+488 VQELVHST
-493 ESAHASGTVASVA
+493 EISGTVASLA

-520 EGDPNVYTAFI
+520 EGDSQVYTASVDI
-531 DVNERLPF
+531 HEKLPF
-539 MTAGSVLDFSYTEE
+539 MQPGAELSFSYAED
-553 GTVRNVTELTQIK
+553 GAVRRVTEVHELTL
-566 NPGGGADTNAAEP
+566 
-579 VVENADENAGENA
+579 
-592 AEHADAIADENTGE
+592 
-606 NANTGEDAGADPDVN
+606 PDSGDISSQ
-621 TEAGF
+621 TEAPEAD
-626 SGSAGSDPG
+626 SIQPETSEEVSPADSEAGQP
-635 ETARESSDHRAG
+635 A
-647 ETPDGN
+647 DGQ
-653 AL
+653 

>member
-1 MKARNIPSIIVRI
+1 MKAKNISSMVIRI
-14 LISAVLIFLLFYSML
+14 LVSAALMFLLFYSML
-29 PAVNPKDKNFFVFL
+29 PAVNLKDKNFLVFL

-49 FLVVNFLSYTKD
+49 FLVVNFLSYMKD

-66 GSGRGVEMV
+66 GSGRGVQMV
-75 RDETTGQFVFR
+75 KDEETGQFVFR
-86 KSSGK
+86 RNSSQKSS
-91 KSRVSMGKPLK
+91 VSLGRPLK
-102 YGFIAIGLIIIFM
+102 YGFIAIGVIIILM
-115 TVASLLGIQFFNATR
+115 TAASLMGLQFFNATR
-130 YRDLIVIENGDFA
+130 YRDLVAIENGDFSQ
-143 EDVAELNMSQIPVVD
+143 DVAELNMSQIPVVD

-190 YNGAPVRVTPLRYAD
+190 YKGSPYRVTPLRYAD
-205 PIKWLFNHKEGLPAY
+205 PVKWLFNHKEGLPAY

-230 NLVWLDQGM
+230 NLVWLENGM
-239 KYSPS
+239 RYSPS

-268 FEIDDN
+268 FEIDDS
-274 GTPYWIAPTITYRVG
+274 GTPYWIAPTITYRIG
-289 WWDGKDVGGAV
+289 WWDGKDIDGAV

-307 ESQWYAK
+307 ESQWYPK
-314 EDVPQWVDQ
+314 EEVPQWVDQ
-323 LYYADLL
+323 LYYAELL
-330 IHQLDDNGKFQ
+330 IGQLDDNGRFQ
-341 HGYLN
+341 HGYIN
-346 SVFGQKDVRR
+346 SVFGQRDVRR

-412 ASAQGQVQHLNYTA
+412 ASAQGQVQHLNYSA
-426 TFPLLLNISD
+426 TFPLLLNISN
-436 RPTYFISLKDNA
+436 RPTYFLSLKDNA

-475 SNYRKALNLEDVE
+475 RNYRKALNLEEVE
-488 VKEET
+488 VQEPADST
-493 ESAHASGTVASVA
+493 EISGTVASLANV
-506 SAVVSGNTCYYFTL
+506 VVSGNTCYYFTL
-520 EGDPNVYTAFI
+520 EGDSQVYTAFV
-531 DVNERLPF
+531 DVHEKLPF
-539 MTAGSVLDFSYTEE
+539 MQPGAELSFSYSED
-553 GTVRNVTELTQIK
+553 GAVRRVTELHELIL
-566 NPGGGADTNAAEP
+566 PDGASASSQPAASLEAAQAPAEP
-579 VVENADENAGENA
+579 ALSEPESMDETFPA
-592 AEHADAIADENTGE
+592 
-606 NANTGEDAGADPDVN
+606 
-621 TEAGF
+621 
-626 SGSAGSDPG
+626 G
-635 ETARESSDHRAG
+635 ETADAEA
-647 ETPDGN
+647 EQT
-653 AL
+653 AAEQ